1 MGFVMARFKHIGIL
15 LAVTLIC
22 VSARAER
29 VICPT
34 SLSWSFSG
42 MHCAKP
48 AGKQEAACPAPSAL
62 SKPSVLGP
70 ALCVSKGK
78 CLGGGVPNSVGI
90 CTEPEEKLVKT
101 YPYTK
106 ITHL

>member
-1 MGFVMARFKHIGIL
+1 MARIKNIGIVLAITL
-15 LAVTLIC
+15 LC
-22 VSARAER
+22 VSARAEK
-29 VICPT
+29 VICPG
-34 SLSWSFSG
+34 SLKWSFSG

-48 AGKQEAACPAPSAL
+48 AGKDEAACPAPSAL

-78 CLGGGVPNSVGI
+78 CLEGGVPNSVGI
-90 CTEPEEKLVKT
+90 CTEPDTKLVKT
-101 YPYTK
+101 YPFTK

>member
-1 MGFVMARFKHIGIL
+1 MARIKHIGIV
-15 LAVTLIC
+15 LAVTLLS
-22 VSARAER
+22 VSTCAEK
-29 VICPT
+29 VICPGN
-34 SLSWSFSG
+34 LQWSFSG
-42 MHCAKP
+42 MHCAKL
-48 AGKQEAACPAPSAL
+48 AGKDEAACPAPSAL

-78 CLGGGVPNSVGI
+78 CLEGGVPNSVGI
-90 CTEPEEKLVKT
+90 CNEPVTKLVKT